1 MHDEYFKKK
10 GGVSKRISFNTLIF
24 ADVYQLFFNSHITS
38 VNNNICIVFQR
49 KHYTSKKLWKEKIT
63 CIKRKMWCGPK
74 KKEWEVSVIHKS
86 FVTSVLALASSAFQL
101 VWIICGLE
109 FSNQWQPKRKEM
121 KTKREKLL
129 LFQIGPSH
137 GRNLCLLEMKL
148 VGLRMWIGISHFGAP
163 CRNKTLTEC
172 ERFQGAG
179 HRQ

>member
-1 MHDEYFKKK
+1 MLSGTQETPLDRWDINTSGQQCMANILK
-10 GGVSKRISFNTLIF
+10 GREVSWKEFPFTPQIF
-24 ADVYQLFFNSHITS
+24 ADVYQLFFISHITG

-49 KHYTSKKLWKEKIT
+49 KHYTYKKLWMEKVT
-63 CIKRKMWCGPK
+63 CMKGKMWCGPK

-86 FVTSVLALASSAFQL
+86 FVTSVLALASLAFQL
-101 VWIICGLE
+101 VWIIHGLE

-148 VGLRMWIGISHFGAP
+148 VGLRMWIGI
-163 CRNKTLTEC
+163 
-172 ERFQGAG
+172 
-179 HRQ
+179 